1 MIDTDSISDIIDNGI
16 RNIHNTGLLPFVEKM
31 RDLSVTIRAAGL
43 LEGVNDE

>member
-16 RNIHNTGLLPFVEKM
+16 RDIRNTGLLRFVEKM

-43 LEGVNDE
+43 LEAVEDD